1 VSKKTP
7 GSKYAIKA
15 GRDRY
20 LKEKAAAKANR
31 ERKQRR
37 DNDNH

>member
-1 VSKKTP
+1 MSKKTP

-31 ERKQRR
+31 ERKAKRESE
-37 DNDNH
+37 